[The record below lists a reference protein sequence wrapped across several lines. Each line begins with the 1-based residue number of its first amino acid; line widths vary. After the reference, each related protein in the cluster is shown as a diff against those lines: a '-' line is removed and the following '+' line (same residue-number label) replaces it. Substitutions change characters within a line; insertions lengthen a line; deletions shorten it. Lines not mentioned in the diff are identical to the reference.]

1 MCFEGRGELKDEAF
15 VDIRHNSVDS
25 ADTGCPQMVI
35 FIVAILAIREVP
47 SIELLE
53 GARCSKNNL
62 FIII

>member
-1 MCFEGRGELKDEAF
+1 MKDEAF

-47 SIELLE
+47 SIAELLE

-62 FIII
+62 FIWMAHQ